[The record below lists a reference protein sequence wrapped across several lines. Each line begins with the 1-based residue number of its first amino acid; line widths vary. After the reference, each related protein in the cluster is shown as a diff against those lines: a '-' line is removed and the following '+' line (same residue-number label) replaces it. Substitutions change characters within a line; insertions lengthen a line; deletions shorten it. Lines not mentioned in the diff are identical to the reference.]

1 MSDLLGIIAPLK
13 KFLSKTEQKIYV
25 PLSRDKEILSLSA
38 DRIYT
43 IPDFQ
48 REIRW
53 GNENVAQLIDDINS
67 GPKYLGNI
75 ILTQHSDDR
84 FSIIDG
90 QQRITILTMILSCI
104 KKYYDEQIDV
114 FSPCKLEI
122 ESFSEFSNMLL
133 KNFCKDLLE
142 DKTVVQSDKLH
153 QRYKYY
159 YLQQYI
165 SKHPV
170 ITDQISAEK
179 LLENLGKSTI
189 NIILNKSSDIG
200 DGIRYFIDVNLK
212 GKQLDTED
220 IFKSYLFKYDPGTEI
235 RDEWYRFKENTT
247 KADVL
252 RMNYPLLKFLE
263 HYFYCDLYK
272 NEKYRGLEFGEDFLI
287 KKEFKTREDNP
298 KTFREGIHII
308 ELIRNKTY
316 MLNSLRNL
324 NNAIEIM
331 IEIVESRSTTQKF
344 ESYFEYQ
351 NGTGK
356 KGKLD
361 QVEIKIIHN
370 IMGKVLKDSKTL
382 PKALIMKYI
391 LSTLLSKDA
400 QSKEAL
406 LKIYGVYVLAV
417 LFTVFENKK
426 SKDVLLSVLKA
437 DDTTWYSE
445 LINQINSYFSPDK
458 ITDTRLLAQY
468 KLAANEEEEDYRF
481 RCKSLAT
488 LYNFFRINGNKV
500 SIVNGKA
507 KQLYNFIAN
516 DDSFTVEHFIV
527 SDTDSRTTI
536 VVLDEKE
543 LDYEYEQKFYKKYV
557 NSLFNFIFISR
568 DLNSKLKNY
577 WLPYKMSQI
586 KLNDLECEYSR
597 MYLAN
602 IKKLRS
608 TMKKVPQDESQYKDK
623 LDLYFSRD
631 FKDQYVEFARI
642 ILKAVIEKIKT
653 L

>member
-1 MSDLLGIIAPLK
+1 MSDLLGIIASLK
-13 KFLSKTEQKIYV
+13 KFLSKTDEKICV
-25 PLSRDKEILSLSA
+25 PLSSSDKEILSLSA
-38 DRIYT
+38 NRIYN

-53 GNENVAQLIDDINS
+53 GNENVAQLIDDICS
-67 GPKYLGNI
+67 GPKYLGNV
-75 ILTQHSDDR
+75 ILTQHSDNL

-104 KKYYDEQIDV
+104 KKNFDEQIDV

-122 ESFSEFSNMLL
+122 ESFSEFSNILL
-133 KNFCKDLLE
+133 KDFHQDLLE
-142 DKTVVQSDKLH
+142 DKTTIQSDKLH

-159 YLQQYI
+159 SLWQYI
-165 SKHPV
+165 SEHPV
-170 ITDQISAEK
+170 INDQISAEN

-189 NIILNKSSDIG
+189 NIILNKSTDIG

-220 IFKSYLFKYDPGTEI
+220 IFKSYLFKYDPGKEI

-247 KADVL
+247 KADH

-272 NEKYRGLEFGEDFLI
+272 NAKYRGLEFGEDFLI

-298 KTFREGIHII
+298 KTFRDGIHII

-391 LSTLLSKDA
+391 LSTLLNKDA
-400 QSKEAL
+400 HSKEAL

-468 KLAANEEEEDYRF
+468 KLAANEEEDYQF

-507 KQLYNFIAN
+507 NQLYNFIAN

-536 VVLDEKE
+536 VVLDKKE
-543 LDYEYEQKFYKKYV
+543 LDYEYEQKFYKKHV

-608 TMKKVPQDESQYKDK
+608 NMKKIPQDESQYKDK

>member
-13 KFLSKTEQKIYV
+13 KFLSKTEEKIYA
-25 PLSRDKEILSLSA
+25 PLSSDKEILSLSP

-53 GNENVAQLIDDINS
+53 ANENVAQLIDDIYS
-67 GPKYLGNI
+67 GPKYLGNV
-75 ILTQHSDDR
+75 ILTQHLDDQ

-104 KKYYDEQIDV
+104 KKYFDEQIDV

-122 ESFSEFSNMLL
+122 ESFSEFSNILL
-133 KNFCKDLLE
+133 KNFPQDLLE

-159 YLQQYI
+159 YLWQYI

-170 ITDQISAEK
+170 ITDQISAEN

-189 NIILNKSSDIG
+189 NIILNKSTDIG

-220 IFKSYLFKYDPGTEI
+220 IFKSYLFKYDPGKEI

-247 KADVL
+247 KADVH

-263 HYFYCDLYK
+263 HYFYCDLYR

-287 KKEFKTREDNP
+287 KKEFKTRGENP

-324 NNAIEIM
+324 NDAIEIM
-331 IEIVESRSTTQKF
+331 IEIVESRSTTQNF
-344 ESYFEYQ
+344 ETYFEYK
-351 NGTGK
+351 NEKGK
-356 KGKLD
+356 KEKLD
-361 QVEIKIIHN
+361 QVEINIIHN

-391 LSTLLSKDA
+391 LSTLLSQDP
-400 QSKEAL
+400 QSKESL
-406 LKIYGVYVLAV
+406 QKIYGVYVLAV

-437 DDTTWYSE
+437 DNKDWYSE
-445 LINQINSYFSPDK
+445 LISQINSYFSPEK

-500 SIVNGKA
+500 SIADGKA
-507 KQLYNFIAN
+507 KKLYNFIEN
-516 DDSFTVEHFIV
+516 DDAFTVEHFIV
-527 SDTDSRTTI
+527 SDTDSKKTI
-536 VVLDEKE
+536 VVLKGQE
-543 LDYEYEQKFYKKYV
+543 LEYEYEQKFYKKYV
-557 NSLFNFIFISR
+557 NSLFIFIFISNN
-568 DLNSKLKNY
+568 LNSQLGNY
-577 WLPYKMSQI
+577 WLPHKMSQI
-586 KLNDLECEYSR
+586 KSKDLECDYSR
-597 MYLAN
+597 MYLES
-602 IKKLRS
+602 IKKLGS
-608 TMKKVPQDESQYKDK
+608 NMKKIPQDEAQYKDK
-623 LDLYFSRD
+623 MDLYFSRD
-631 FKDQYVEFARI
+631 FKDQYVEFARV

-653 L
+653 V

>member
-25 PLSRDKEILSLSA
+25 PLSSDKEILSLSA

-133 KNFCKDLLE
+133 KDFCQDLLE

-159 YLQQYI
+159 SLWQYI

-220 IFKSYLFKYDPGTEI
+220 IFKSYLFKYDPGKEI

-252 RMNYPLLKFLE
+252 RMNYPLLKFLA

-272 NEKYRGLEFGEDFLI
+272 NEKYKGLEFGEDFLI
-287 KKEFKTREDNP
+287 KKEFKTREDNS

-331 IEIVESRSTTQKF
+331 IEIVESRSTTHKF
-344 ESYFEYQ
+344 ESYFKYQ
-351 NGTGK
+351 NGKGK

-391 LSTLLSKDA
+391 LSTLLSKDS

-488 LYNFFRINGNKV
+488 LYNFFRISGNKV

-507 KQLYNFIAN
+507 TQLYNYIA
-516 DDSFTVEHFIV
+516 DDNSFTVEHFIV
-527 SDTDSRTTI
+527 SDTDSRKTI
-536 VVLDEKE
+536 VVLEKKE

-557 NSLFNFIFISR
+557 NSLFNFIFISH

-608 TMKKVPQDESQYKDK
+608 SMKKIPQDESQYIDR

>member
-25 PLSRDKEILSLSA
+25 PLSSDKEILSLSA

-104 KKYYDEQIDV
+104 KKYYDEQINV

-159 YLQQYI
+159 DLWQYI

-220 IFKSYLFKYDPGTEI
+220 IFKSYLFKYDPGIEI

-247 KADVL
+247 RADVL

-331 IEIVESRSTTQKF
+331 IEIVESRSTTQQF

-488 LYNFFRINGNKV
+488 LYNFFRINTNKV

-507 KQLYNFIAN
+507 KQLYNFIGN

-536 VVLDEKE
+536 VVLDKKE

-608 TMKKVPQDESQYKDK
+608 NMKKIPQDESQYKDK

-653 L
+653 I

>member
-13 KFLSKTEQKIYV
+13 KFLSKTEEKIYA
-25 PLSRDKEILSLSA
+25 PLSSDKEILSLSP

-53 GNENVAQLIDDINS
+53 TNENVAQLIDDIYS
-67 GPKYLGNI
+67 GPKYLGNV
-75 ILTQHSDDR
+75 ILTQHSDDQ

-104 KKYYDEQIDV
+104 KKYFDEQIDV

-122 ESFSEFSNMLL
+122 ESFSEFSNILL
-133 KNFCKDLLE
+133 KNFPQGLLE

-159 YLQQYI
+159 YLWQYI

-170 ITDQISAEK
+170 ITDQISAEN

-189 NIILNKSSDIG
+189 NIILNKSTDIG

-220 IFKSYLFKYDPGTEI
+220 IFKSYLFKYDPGKEI

-247 KADVL
+247 KADVH

-263 HYFYCDLYK
+263 HYFYCDLYR

-287 KKEFKTREDNP
+287 KKEFKTRGQNP

-324 NNAIEIM
+324 NDAIEIM
-331 IEIVESRSTTQKF
+331 IEIVESRSTTQNF
-344 ESYFEYQ
+344 ETYFEYK
-351 NGTGK
+351 NEKGK
-356 KGKLD
+356 KEKLD

-391 LSTLLSKDA
+391 LSTLLSQDP
-400 QSKEAL
+400 QSKESL
-406 LKIYGVYVLAV
+406 QKIYGVYVLAV

-437 DDTTWYSE
+437 DNKDWYSE
-445 LINQINSYFSPDK
+445 LISQINSYFSPEK

-500 SIVNGKA
+500 SIADGKA
-507 KQLYNFIAN
+507 KKLYNFIEN
-516 DDSFTVEHFIV
+516 DDAFTVEHFIV
-527 SDTDSRTTI
+527 SDTDSKKTI
-536 VVLDEKE
+536 VVLKGQE
-543 LDYEYEQKFYKKYV
+543 LEYEYEQKFYKKYV
-557 NSLFNFIFISR
+557 NSLFNFIFISNN
-568 DLNSKLKNY
+568 LNSQLGNY
-577 WLPYKMSQI
+577 WLPHKMSQI
-586 KLNDLECEYSR
+586 KSKDLECDYSR
-597 MYLAN
+597 MYLES
-602 IKKLRS
+602 IKKLGS
-608 TMKKVPQDESQYKDK
+608 NMKKIPQDEAQYKDK
-623 LDLYFSRD
+623 MDLYFSRD
-631 FKDQYVEFARI
+631 FKEQYVEFARV

-653 L
+653 V

>member
-13 KFLSKTEQKIYV
+13 KFLSKTEEKIYT
-25 PLSRDKEILSLSA
+25 PLSSDKEILSLSA

-53 GNENVAQLIDDINS
+53 TNENVAQLIDDILS
-67 GPKYLGNI
+67 GPKYLGNV
-75 ILTQHSDDR
+75 ILTQHTNNH

-104 KKYYDEQIDV
+104 KMYFDKQIDV
-114 FSPCKLEI
+114 FSPCKLDI
-122 ESFSEFSNMLL
+122 ESFSEFSSILL
-133 KNFCKDLLE
+133 KNFPQDLLE

-153 QRYKYY
+153 QRHKYY
-159 YLQQYI
+159 DLWQGI
-165 SKHPV
+165 SKHTV
-170 ITDQISAEK
+170 ITNQINAEK

-189 NIILNKSSDIG
+189 NIILNKSSDIS

-220 IFKSYLFKYDPGTEI
+220 IFKSYLFKYDSGIEI
-235 RDEWYRFKENTT
+235 RDEWYRFKENTS
-247 KADVL
+247 KANEL
-252 RMNYPLLKFLE
+252 KMNYPLLKFLE

-287 KKEFKTREDNP
+287 KKEFKTREDTP
-298 KTFREGIHII
+298 KQFREGIHII

-316 MLNSLRNL
+316 MLDSLRNL

-351 NGTGK
+351 NGTRT

-370 IMGKVLKDSKTL
+370 ILAKILKDNKTL

-391 LSTLLSKDA
+391 LSTLLSKDS

-445 LINQINSYFSPDK
+445 LINQINSYFSQDK

-488 LYNFFRINGNKV
+488 LYNFFSVSRDKV
-500 SIVNGKA
+500 SIINGRA

-527 SDTDSRTTI
+527 SDTDSRTTV

-543 LDYEYEQKFYKKYV
+543 LNYAYEQKFYKKYV
-557 NSLFNFIFISR
+557 NSLFNFIFISH

-586 KLNDLECEYSR
+586 DLNDLECDYSR
-597 MYLAN
+597 MYLEK
-602 IKKLRS
+602 IEELRS
-608 TMKKVPQDESQYKDK
+608 NMEGIPQSESKYKDD

-631 FKDQYVEFARI
+631 FKEQYIAFARI
-642 ILKAVIEKIKT
+642 ILKEVIKKIKT
-653 L
+653 P

>member
-13 KFLSKTEQKIYV
+13 KFLSKTEEKIYA
-25 PLSRDKEILSLSA
+25 PLSSDKEILSLSP

-53 GNENVAQLIDDINS
+53 ANENVAQLIDDIYS
-67 GPKYLGNI
+67 GPKYLGNV
-75 ILTQHSDDR
+75 ILTQHSDNQ

-90 QQRITILTMILSCI
+90 QQRITILTMMLSCI
-104 KKYYDEQIDV
+104 KNYFDEQIDI
-114 FSPCKLEI
+114 FSPCRLEI
-122 ESFSEFSNMLL
+122 ESFSEFSNILL
-133 KNFCKDLLE
+133 KNFPQDLLE

-159 YLQQYI
+159 YLWQYI

-170 ITDQISAEK
+170 ITDQISAEN

-189 NIILNKSSDIG
+189 NIILNKSTDIG

-220 IFKSYLFKYDPGTEI
+220 IFKSYLFKYDPGKEI

-247 KADVL
+247 NADVY

-263 HYFYCDLYK
+263 HYFYCDLYR

-287 KKEFKTREDNP
+287 KKEFKTRGENH

-324 NNAIEIM
+324 NDAIEIM
-331 IEIVESRSTTQKF
+331 IEIVESRSTTQSF
-344 ESYFEYQ
+344 ETYFEYK
-351 NGTGK
+351 NEKGK
-356 KGKLD
+356 KEKLD

-391 LSTLLSKDA
+391 LSTLLSQDP
-400 QSKEAL
+400 QSKESL
-406 LKIYGVYVLAV
+406 QKIYGVYVLAV

-437 DDTTWYSE
+437 DNKDWYSE
-445 LINQINSYFSPDK
+445 LISQINSYFSPEK

-500 SIVNGKA
+500 SIADGKA
-507 KQLYNFIAN
+507 KKLYNFIEN
-516 DDSFTVEHFIV
+516 DDAFTVEHFIV
-527 SDTDSRTTI
+527 SDTDSKKTI
-536 VVLDEKE
+536 VVLKGQE
-543 LDYEYEQKFYKKYV
+543 LEYEYEQKFYKKYV
-557 NSLFNFIFISR
+557 NSLFNFIFISNN
-568 DLNSKLKNY
+568 LNSQLGNY
-577 WLPYKMSQI
+577 WLPHKMSRI
-586 KLNDLECEYSR
+586 KSKDLECDYSR
-597 MYLAN
+597 MYLES
-602 IKKLRS
+602 IKKLGS
-608 TMKKVPQDESQYKDK
+608 NMKKTPQDEVQYKDK
-623 LDLYFSRD
+623 MDLYFSRD
-631 FKDQYVEFARI
+631 FKDQYVEFARV

-653 L
+653 I

>member
-13 KFLSKTEQKIYV
+13 KFLSKTEEKIYA
-25 PLSRDKEILSLSA
+25 PLSSDKEILSLSP

-53 GNENVAQLIDDINS
+53 ANENVAQLIDDIYS
-67 GPKYLGNI
+67 GPKYLGNV
-75 ILTQHSDDR
+75 ILTQHSDDQ

-104 KKYYDEQIDV
+104 KKYFDEQIDV

-122 ESFSEFSNMLL
+122 ESFSEFSNILL
-133 KNFCKDLLE
+133 KNFPQDLLE

-159 YLQQYI
+159 YLWQYI

-170 ITDQISAEK
+170 ITDQISAEN

-189 NIILNKSSDIG
+189 NIILNKSTDIG

-220 IFKSYLFKYDPGTEI
+220 IFKSYLFKYDPGKEI

-247 KADVL
+247 KADVH

-263 HYFYCDLYK
+263 HYFYCDLYR

-287 KKEFKTREDNP
+287 KKEFKTRGENP

-324 NNAIEIM
+324 NDAIEIM
-331 IEIVESRSTTQKF
+331 IEIVESRSTTQNF
-344 ESYFEYQ
+344 ETYFEYK
-351 NGTGK
+351 NEKGK
-356 KGKLD
+356 KEKLD

-391 LSTLLSKDA
+391 LSTLLSQDP
-400 QSKEAL
+400 QSKESL
-406 LKIYGVYVLAV
+406 QKIYGVYVLAV

-437 DDTTWYSE
+437 DNKDWYSE
-445 LINQINSYFSPDK
+445 LISQINSYFSPEK

-500 SIVNGKA
+500 SIADGKA
-507 KQLYNFIAN
+507 KKLYNFIEN
-516 DDSFTVEHFIV
+516 DDAFTVEHFIV
-527 SDTDSRTTI
+527 SDTDSKKTI
-536 VVLDEKE
+536 VVLKGQE
-543 LDYEYEQKFYKKYV
+543 LEYEYEQKFYKKYV
-557 NSLFNFIFISR
+557 NSLFNFIFISNN
-568 DLNSKLKNY
+568 LNSQLGNY
-577 WLPYKMSQI
+577 WLPHKMSQI
-586 KLNDLECEYSR
+586 KSKDLECDYSR
-597 MYLAN
+597 MYLES
-602 IKKLRS
+602 IKKLGS
-608 TMKKVPQDESQYKDK
+608 NMKKIPQDEAQYKDK
-623 LDLYFSRD
+623 MDLYFSRD
-631 FKDQYVEFARI
+631 FKDQYVEFARV

-653 L
+653 V

>member
-13 KFLSKTEQKIYV
+13 KFLSKTEEKIYA
-25 PLSRDKEILSLSA
+25 PLSSDKEILSLSP

-53 GNENVAQLIDDINS
+53 TNENVAQLIDDIYS
-67 GPKYLGNI
+67 GPKYLGNV
-75 ILTQHSDDR
+75 ILTQHSDDQ

-104 KKYYDEQIDV
+104 KKYFDEQIDV

-122 ESFSEFSNMLL
+122 ESFSEFSNILL
-133 KNFCKDLLE
+133 KNFPQGLLE

-159 YLQQYI
+159 YLWQYI

-170 ITDQISAEK
+170 ITDQISAEN

-189 NIILNKSSDIG
+189 NIILNKSTDIG

-220 IFKSYLFKYDPGTEI
+220 IFKSYLFKYDPGKEI

-247 KADVL
+247 KADVH

-263 HYFYCDLYK
+263 HYFYCDLYR

-287 KKEFKTREDNP
+287 KKEFKARGQNP

-324 NNAIEIM
+324 NDAIEIM
-331 IEIVESRSTTQKF
+331 IEIVESRSTTQNF
-344 ESYFEYQ
+344 ETYFEYK
-351 NGTGK
+351 NEKGK
-356 KGKLD
+356 KEKLD

-391 LSTLLSKDA
+391 LSTLLSQDP
-400 QSKEAL
+400 QSKESL
-406 LKIYGVYVLAV
+406 QKIYGVYVLAV

-437 DDTTWYSE
+437 DNKDWYSE
-445 LINQINSYFSPDK
+445 LISQINSYFSPEK

-500 SIVNGKA
+500 SIADGKA
-507 KQLYNFIAN
+507 KKLYNFIEN
-516 DDSFTVEHFIV
+516 DDAFTVEHFIV
-527 SDTDSRTTI
+527 SDTDSKKTI
-536 VVLDEKE
+536 VVLKGQE
-543 LDYEYEQKFYKKYV
+543 LEYEYEQKFYKKYV
-557 NSLFNFIFISR
+557 NSLFNFIFISNN
-568 DLNSKLKNY
+568 LNSQLGNY
-577 WLPYKMSQI
+577 WLPHKMSQI
-586 KLNDLECEYSR
+586 KSKDLECDYSR
-597 MYLAN
+597 MYLES
-602 IKKLRS
+602 IKKLGS
-608 TMKKVPQDESQYKDK
+608 NMKKIPQDEAQYKDK
-623 LDLYFSRD
+623 MDLYFSRD
-631 FKDQYVEFARI
+631 FKEQYVEFARV

-653 L
+653 V

>member
-13 KFLSKTEQKIYV
+13 KFLSKTEEKIYV

-53 GNENVAQLIDDINS
+53 TNENVAQLIDDMYS
-67 GPKYLGNI
+67 GPKYLGNV

-84 FSIIDG
+84 FSVIDG

-104 KKYYDEQIDV
+104 KKHFDEQIDV
-114 FSPCKLEI
+114 FSPCRLEI
-122 ESFSEFSNMLL
+122 ESFSEFPNILL
-133 KNFCKDLLE
+133 KKFPQDLLE
-142 DKTVVQSDKLH
+142 DKAVVQSDKLH

-159 YLQQYI
+159 YLWQYI

-170 ITDQISAEK
+170 ITDQISAEN

-189 NIILNKSSDIG
+189 NIILNKSTDIG

-220 IFKSYLFKYDPGTEI
+220 IFKSYLFKYDPGKEI

-272 NEKYRGLEFGEDFLI
+272 TDKYRGLEFGEDFLI
-287 KKEFKTREDNP
+287 KKKFTTRGEKS

-391 LSTLLSKDA
+391 LSTLLSTES
-400 QSKEAL
+400 QLKEAL

-437 DDTTWYSE
+437 EDTTWYSE
-445 LINQINSYFSPDK
+445 LIDQINSYFSPDK

-500 SIVNGKA
+500 SIANGKA
-507 KQLYNFIAN
+507 KKLYNFIEN
-516 DDSFTVEHFIV
+516 DDAFTVEHFIV
-527 SDTDSRTTI
+527 SDTDSKKTL
-536 VVLDEKE
+536 VVLKGQKLE
-543 LDYEYEQKFYKKYV
+543 YEYEQKFYKKYV
-557 NSLFNFIFISR
+557 NSLFNFIFISN
-568 DLNSKLKNY
+568 DLNSKLGNY
-577 WLPYKMSQI
+577 WLPHKMLQI
-586 KLNDLECEYSR
+586 KSRELECDYSR
-597 MYLAN
+597 MYLDC
-602 IKKLRS
+602 IKKLGS
-608 TMKKVPQDESQYKDK
+608 NMKKIPQDEAQYKDK
-623 LDLYFSRD
+623 MDLYFSRD
-631 FKDQYVEFARI
+631 FKDQYVEFARV

-653 L
+653 V

>member
-25 PLSRDKEILSLSA
+25 PLSSDKEILSLSA

-75 ILTQHSDDR
+75 ILTQHSDVR

-104 KKYYDEQIDV
+104 KKYYDEQIDA

-122 ESFSEFSNMLL
+122 ESFSEFSGMLL

-159 YLQQYI
+159 YLWKYI
-165 SKHPV
+165 SKHSV

-220 IFKSYLFKYDPGTEI
+220 IFKSYLFKYDHGTEI

-344 ESYFEYQ
+344 ESYFEFQ

-361 QVEIKIIHN
+361 QVDIKIIHN

-500 SIVNGKA
+500 SIVIGKA

-568 DLNSKLKNY
+568 DLNSRLKNY
-577 WLPYKMSQI
+577 WLPYKLSQM
-586 KLNDLECEYSR
+586 KLNDIECEYSR

-608 TMKKVPQDESQYKDK
+608 NMKKIPQDESQYKDK

-642 ILKAVIEKIKT
+642 ILKAVIENIKT

>member
-159 YLQQYI
+159 YLWQSI

>member
-13 KFLSKTEQKIYV
+13 KFLSKTEEKIYA
-25 PLSRDKEILSLSA
+25 PLSSDKEILSLSP

-53 GNENVAQLIDDINS
+53 ANENVAQLIDDIYS
-67 GPKYLGNI
+67 GPKYLGNV
-75 ILTQHSDDR
+75 ILTQHLDDQ

-104 KKYYDEQIDV
+104 KKYFDEQIDV

-122 ESFSEFSNMLL
+122 ESFSEFSNILL
-133 KNFCKDLLE
+133 KNFPQDLLE

-159 YLQQYI
+159 YLWQYI

-170 ITDQISAEK
+170 ITDQISAEN

-189 NIILNKSSDIG
+189 NIILNKSTDIG

-220 IFKSYLFKYDPGTEI
+220 IFKSYLFKYDPGKEI

-247 KADVL
+247 KADVH

-263 HYFYCDLYK
+263 HYFYCDLYR

-287 KKEFKTREDNP
+287 KKEFKTRGENP

-324 NNAIEIM
+324 NDAIEIM
-331 IEIVESRSTTQKF
+331 IEIVESRSTTQNF
-344 ESYFEYQ
+344 ETYFEYK
-351 NGTGK
+351 NEKGK
-356 KGKLD
+356 KEKLD

-391 LSTLLSKDA
+391 LSTLLSQDP
-400 QSKEAL
+400 QSKESL
-406 LKIYGVYVLAV
+406 QKIYGVYVLAV

-437 DDTTWYSE
+437 DNKDWYSE
-445 LINQINSYFSPDK
+445 LISQINSYFSPEK

-500 SIVNGKA
+500 SIADGKA
-507 KQLYNFIAN
+507 KKLYNFIEN
-516 DDSFTVEHFIV
+516 DDAFTVEHFIV
-527 SDTDSRTTI
+527 SDTDSKKTI
-536 VVLDEKE
+536 VVLKGQE
-543 LDYEYEQKFYKKYV
+543 LEYEYEQKFYKKYV
-557 NSLFNFIFISR
+557 NSLFNFIFISNN
-568 DLNSKLKNY
+568 LNSQLGNY
-577 WLPYKMSQI
+577 WLPHKMSQI
-586 KLNDLECEYSR
+586 KSKDLECDYSR
-597 MYLAN
+597 MYLES
-602 IKKLRS
+602 IKKLGS
-608 TMKKVPQDESQYKDK
+608 NMKKIPQDEAQYKDK
-623 LDLYFSRD
+623 MDLYFSRD
-631 FKDQYVEFARI
+631 FKDQYVEFARV

-653 L
+653 V